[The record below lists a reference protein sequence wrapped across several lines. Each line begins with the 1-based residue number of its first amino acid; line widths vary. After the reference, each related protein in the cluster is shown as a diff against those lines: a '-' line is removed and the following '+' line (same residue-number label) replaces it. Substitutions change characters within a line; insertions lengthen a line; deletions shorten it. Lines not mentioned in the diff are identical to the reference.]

1 MCAMKLRIFVLSLLS
16 AVALFTS
23 CDELS
28 SLSPSTSIL
37 NKTEYTIPSD
47 GGMVSLKFVPKE
59 AWNAKVDQKFV
70 TLSATSGEASETEFE
85 LVATVAKNEADTPRT
100 AILSLNVGSAAV
112 DVKLIQEAAQG
123 QPDLPTPPDPTPPDP
138 EDPENPTGTT
148 EDVTSGGNINTK

>member
-1 MCAMKLRIFVLSLLS
+1 
-16 AVALFTS
+16 
-23 CDELS
+23 
-28 SLSPSTSIL
+28 
-37 NKTEYTIPSD
+37 
-47 GGMVSLKFVPKE
+47 MVSLKFVPKE